1 MKRLVITESE
11 KQRILGMHQ
20 IAANKITLLEQSSNA
35 KLNEILSANNNAAW
49 QFINAVKAA
58 EQGASLGTT
67 DEEAIV
73 KLVEGIDTVDKY
85 IAILWNV
92 RNNVEGNYCSVYGF
106 ATKQMLHDD
115 SYFGIVDREDR
126 ARISNKLVESCSS
139 AKKYYGE
146 RKQSVVN
153 NRSVLEVGFF
163 DELLNNQPGGCSSF
177 EQSVGKGCKGDFTQK
192 K

>member
-1 MKRLVITESE
+1 
-11 KQRILGMHQ
+11 
-20 IAANKITLLEQSSNA
+20 
-35 KLNEILSANNNAAW
+35 
-49 QFINAVKAA
+49 
-58 EQGASLGTT
+58 
-67 DEEAIV
+67 
-73 KLVEGIDTVDKY
+73 
-85 IAILWNV
+85 
-92 RNNVEGNYCSVYGF
+92 
-106 ATKQMLHDD
+106 MLHDD